1 MAYTIGIDVGG
12 TKVLGGVVDSDGK
25 ILATARKDTPQ
36 QGGKALT
43 QVIAETALELMSQH
57 EVTSVGVSA
66 AGFVSADRTT
76 ILATPNIADW
86 NGVNLV
92 QELTAL
98 IGLPIVIENDANAA
112 AWGEAKFGAGR
123 NQQHMMMLT
132 VGTGIGGGIVV
143 DGKLHRGAFG
153 IAAEIGHMRVVP
165 EGHLCGCGARGCF
178 EQYASGNA
186 LIRHAREAISAS
198 PDMARNLL
206 SRGDGTVAGLTG
218 VAITEAARD
227 GDTVALAAFNT
238 TGQWLGAG
246 IASLSVLLNP
256 SYVVIG
262 GGVIDAGE
270 ILLKP
275 TREALE
281 RTMPFAGKHPFPTL
295 IAAELGNDAGL
306 VGVSDLARIT
316 A

>member
-1 MAYTIGIDVGG
+1 LAYTIGIDVGG

-76 ILATPNIADW
+76 ILATPNIANW

-92 QELTAL
+92 AELTAL

-132 VGTGIGGGIVV
+132 VGTGIGGGIVI

-165 EGHLCGCGARGCF
+165 EGHLCGCGERGCF

-218 VAITEAARD
+218 VAITDAARD